1 MNIFVGNL
9 PYETSEADVQ
19 DSFAPFG
26 QIDEVRL
33 ITDRYSGRSKGFA
46 FVDMPN
52 GDEAKAAIEG
62 LNGKDMQGRPLTV
75 NEARPREDRRPNG
88 GGGGG
93 GGQRRW

>member
-19 DSFAPFG
+19 DAFAPFG

-62 LNGKDMQGRPLTV
+62 LNGKDLQGRPLTV

-93 GGQRRW
+93 GGSRRW

>member
-19 DSFAPFG
+19 DAFAPFG

-52 GDEAKAAIEG
+52 GDEAKAAIES
-62 LNGKDMQGRPLTV
+62 LNGKDLQGRPLTV

-88 GGGGG
+88 GGS
-93 GGQRRW
+93 RRW